1 MRRIATAAT
10 AIVVALAAL
19 LGFAAPALAHNSL
32 TSSDPSKESAI
43 EVAPDKV
50 TLTFDQDVQAG
61 GSDRVINQLVV
72 NGPGGTQWAKGPVE
86 VDGNVVTVALEPLGP
101 KGEYK
106 IGYRVLS
113 ADGHP
118 VAGEVP
124 FTLTK
129 AGTGE
134 PVGTSTPDGEQQAG
148 EDATSES
155 GGLPLWVWI
164 AGAGGLLIIG
174 VVLALR
180 LGKDQ

>member
-1 MRRIATAAT
+1 MRRLATAT
-10 AIVVALAAL
+10 LLALATL
-19 LGFAAPALAHNSL
+19 LGFATPALAHNTL
-32 TSSDPSKESAI
+32 TSSDPAKDAAI

-50 TLTFDQDVQAG
+50 TLTFDQAVQAG
-61 GSDRVINQLVV
+61 GSDRVINQVVV
-72 NGPGGTQWAKGPVE
+72 NGPGGTQWVKGPVE
-86 VDGNVVTVALEPLGP
+86 ADGNVVTAALEPLGP

-118 VAGEVP
+118 VSGEIP

-134 PVGTSTPDGEQQAG
+134 PIGTSAPDGEQQAG
-148 EDATSES
+148 DDPTSDS
-155 GGLPLWVWI
+155 GGVPLWVWI
-164 AGAGGLLIIG
+164 AGAAGLLIVG

-180 LGKDQ
+180 LGKEQ